1 MGIFK
6 LNLLLKLQRQRRR
19 RRRQIQARNGSVLIH
34 PRDKIKAPACQNNI
48 HSLSGQAKCSDP
60 TLPEDIWCHIHSL
73 MSMRDAARVACVSR
87 AFARSWRCLPN
98 LDFSEESLGINRS
111 TCKKDEKLG
120 DLTSKIDWI
129 LKNHSGIGIKK
140 LIVQVGSVYSRDSC
154 HLAHLDSW
162 LQCAVKPGI
171 EELIVNLSSMNA
183 KYNFPCELLSSG
195 TGDSLRY
202 IYLASCNFHPTVRIG
217 CLKSLTRLQLCMVN
231 ITENELRC
239 LLSISLGLERL
250 ELRHC
255 STLKCLK
262 VPCLQRLSYLDVM
275 TCTGL
280 QVIESK
286 APNLS
291 SIRFEGDFYVQLS
304 LGEPLQIKQLYRLC
318 NDAAFYAR
326 TELPSS
332 MPNLERLIIHS
343 DTEMVNT
350 PMVPSKFYHLK
361 YLSIALGGQ
370 TYDYLSLVSFFDASP
385 FLETFILNALRERT
399 ERVTGFRD
407 PSGLRMMPEHRH
419 DKLKCVK
426 IINFS
431 SVKTLV
437 ELTCHIVESATALEC
452 LTLDT
457 TSGSPRCSV
466 NKLGKCFLMRRET
479 LMEAHRALKAVQTYI
494 KLKIPS
500 KVELNVLE
508 PCSRCHALDL

>member
-6 LNLLLKLQRQRRR
+6 LNLLLKLQRQRQR
-19 RRRQIQARNGSVLIH
+19 RRRQIQAHNGSVLIH
-34 PRDKIKAPACQNNI
+34 PRDKINAPACQNNT
-48 HSLSGQAKCSDP
+48 HSWSGQAKCSDP
-60 TLPEDIWCHIHSL
+60 TLPEDISCHIHSL

-140 LIVQVGSVYSRDSC
+140 LIIQVGSVYSRDSC

-291 SIRFEGDFYVQLS
+291 SIRFEGDLYVQLS

-399 ERVTGFRD
+399 ERATIFGD

-419 DKLKCVK
+419 DKLK
-426 IINFS
+426 
-431 SVKTLV
+431 
-437 ELTCHIVESATALEC
+437 
-452 LTLDT
+452 
-457 TSGSPRCSV
+457 
-466 NKLGKCFLMRRET
+466 ET

-494 KLKIPS
+494 ELKVPS

-508 PCSRCHALDL
+508 PCSRLSALFTVED

>member
-1 MGIFK
+1 MTNTLGVAKRSVQTQRFRSLQK
-6 LNLLLKLQRQRRR
+6 LPPSCN
-19 RRRQIQARNGSVLIH
+19 
-34 PRDKIKAPACQNNI
+34 
-48 HSLSGQAKCSDP
+48 
-60 TLPEDIWCHIHSL
+60 DIWCRIHSL

-98 LDFSEESLGINRS
+98 LNFSEESLGINKS
-111 TCKKDEKLG
+111 TCKKEEKLR
-120 DLTSKIDWI
+120 DFTSKIDWI

-140 LIVQVGSVYSRDSC
+140 LNVQVGMVYSWDNCC

-171 EELIVNLSSMNA
+171 EELIVSLSAVNA
-183 KYNFPCELLSSG
+183 KYDFPCELLSGG

-202 IYLASCNFHPTVRIG
+202 IYLASCNFYPTVRIG
-217 CLKSLTRLQLCMVN
+217 CLKSLTRLKLCMVN
-231 ITENELRC
+231 ISENELAR
-239 LLSISLGLERL
+239 LLSISLALERL

-255 STLKCLK
+255 STLKRLK
-262 VPCLQRLSYLDVM
+262 VPCLQRLIYLDVL
-275 TCTGL
+275 TCTRL

-291 SIRFEGDFYVQLS
+291 NIRFEGDLRIQLS
-304 LGEPLQIKQLYRLC
+304 LVEPLQIKQLYRLC
-318 NDAAFYAR
+318 DGAAFYAR

-343 DTEMVNT
+343 DSEMVNT

-399 ERVTGFRD
+399 ERVTVFGD

-457 TSGSPRCSV
+457 TSGSARCSV
-466 NKLGKCFLMRRET
+466 NKLGKCFSMRREI
-479 LMEAHRALKAVQTYI
+479 LMEAHRALKAIQTYI
-494 KLKIPS
+494 KLKVPS
-500 KVELNVLE
+500 QVELNVLE
-508 PCSRCHALDL
+508 PCSRCHALDP

>member
-1 MGIFK
+1 
-6 LNLLLKLQRQRRR
+6 
-19 RRRQIQARNGSVLIH
+19 
-34 PRDKIKAPACQNNI
+34 
-48 HSLSGQAKCSDP
+48 
-60 TLPEDIWCHIHSL
+60 
-73 MSMRDAARVACVSR
+73 MSMRDAARGACVSR

-231 ITENELRC
+231 ITENELR
-239 LLSISLGLERL
+239 
-250 ELRHC
+250 
-255 STLKCLK
+255 
-262 VPCLQRLSYLDVM
+262 
-275 TCTGL
+275 
-280 QVIESK
+280 
-286 APNLS
+286 
-291 SIRFEGDFYVQLS
+291 
-304 LGEPLQIKQLYRLC
+304 LC

-399 ERVTGFRD
+399 ERVTVFGD

-419 DKLKCVK
+419 DKLK
-426 IINFS
+426 
-431 SVKTLV
+431 
-437 ELTCHIVESATALEC
+437 
-452 LTLDT
+452 
-457 TSGSPRCSV
+457 
-466 NKLGKCFLMRRET
+466 ET

-494 KLKIPS
+494 KLKVPS